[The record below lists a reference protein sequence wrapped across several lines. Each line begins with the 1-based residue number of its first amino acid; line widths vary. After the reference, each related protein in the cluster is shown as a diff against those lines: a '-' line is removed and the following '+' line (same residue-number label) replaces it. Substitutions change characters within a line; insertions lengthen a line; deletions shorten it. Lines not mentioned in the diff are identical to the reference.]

1 MTAVVLTP
9 SGPFSLA
16 ASARFLEGFT
26 PASYRGSADEVLR
39 LAFPADDCHS
49 TVAVAVRQEAA
60 ADGGVGRVRAEFTV
74 YSSAPTDSSDWSDS
88 PTAPTSG
95 GSGGGGYGGPGE
107 GGGYGGPGHAY
118 GEPGG
123 ASGYGAPD
131 RPGGSSRGGSYGEP
145 GAYGTSGRLGGGCGG
160 PGHAYGEPGG
170 ASGYG
175 APDRPGGSSRGGSY
189 GEPSAPGTSG
199 RLGGGYG
206 EPGAYG
212 EAGHADATGT
222 GRSGGTNWTSQTSAS
237 GASGASGM
245 YDAHDASGA
254 HDAGAGATRPGEAGA
269 AGTGPG
275 EARRGGARS
284 GAPRLGDG
292 WSDGPEPGALDPS
305 AAVRAQLARI
315 LSLDVDGSGFPG
327 LAAADPVVAGLMA
340 DYPGLRPVCF
350 HSPYEAAAWAVIGHR
365 VRMTQAAAVKARLA
379 ERYGR
384 RVQIAGRTLYAFPTP
399 PVLRTITR
407 APGLTEV
414 KIERLHALAEA
425 ADDGL
430 LDAARLR
437 AMPVDDA
444 LAALRAL
451 PGIGPFSAELILIRG
466 AGHPDVFPRH
476 EPRLHAAM
484 ADAYG
489 LGAADSR
496 DPRRLAGIADRWK
509 PYRSWVALLLRARA
523 ERIGHCPS

>member
-74 YSSAPTDSSDWSDS
+74 YSGAPTDSSDWSDS

-123 ASGYGAPD
+123 ASGYGAPG

-175 APDRPGGSSRGGSY
+175 APDRPGGSSRDGSH

-237 GASGASGM
+237 GASGTSGASGM
-245 YDAHDASGA
+245 YDA

-275 EARRGGARS
+275 EARRGGSRS
-284 GAPRLGDG
+284 GEPGLGDG
-292 WSDGPEPGALDPS
+292 WSDGPEPDALDPS

-365 VRMTQAAAVKARLA
+365 VRMTQASAVKARLA

-489 LGAADSR
+489 LGATDSR